1 MALESVQENQDDVTS
16 TRPRVIF
23 RFLNNRSFFRRPMPA
38 NRNADALATP
48 APIIRKPRLTL
59 KDVAAALDVSRTTVS
74 NAFNRPEQL
83 SEALRADILA
93 KARELGYFGPDP
105 AARALRS
112 REVRQVAVVFH
123 HDLSFAL
130 DDPLSIEFLRGVAQ
144 ELDARGMTMQLIPK
158 MGRTVSLAYAFQTTA
173 DALVVYAEV
182 DADLAPEVKAFSK
195 PIVLV
200 DTGVAGVP
208 SVRMDDRAGAAD
220 AMQHVLG
227 LKPDRVLVL
236 TFTLDERQRKHRLDL
251 KSPRS
256 GSVTMERSHGYVEAA
271 HRLGFD
277 LDHIDWLELEDTRPA
292 DEIDRVVAHLQQ
304 LPKGTKL
311 AVLGMADT
319 MALVGLE
326 AARSVPGVTLVS
338 LVGFDDIPAAAAA
351 GLTTMRQDGAL
362 KGRLAVRQVLDGE
375 KSDPLPFELVVRNT

>member
-1 MALESVQENQDDVTS
+1 
-16 TRPRVIF
+16 
-23 RFLNNRSFFRRPMPA
+23 MPA
-38 NRNADALATP
+38 NRNAAAVATP
-48 APIIRKPRLTL
+48 ALIVRKPRLTL

-123 HDLSFAL
+123 HDLSFAF

-144 ELDARGMTMQLIPK
+144 ELDARSMTMQLIPK

-173 DALVVYAEV
+173 DALIVYAEV
-182 DADLAPEVKAFSK
+182 DAELAPEVKAFSK

-200 DTGVAGVP
+200 DTGVTGVP
-208 SVRMDDRAGAAD
+208 SVRMDDRAGAAA
-220 AMQHVLG
+220 AMEHALSQQ
-227 LKPDRVLVL
+227 PDRVLVL
-236 TFTLDERQRKHRLDL
+236 SFTLDERQRKHRLDL

-256 GSVTMERSHGYVEAA
+256 GSVTMERSHGYVGAA

-277 LDHIDWLELEDTRPA
+277 LDRIDWLEMDDTHPS
-292 DEIDRVVAHLQQ
+292 DELDRIAEYLKQ
-304 LPKGTKL
+304 LPTRTKL

-326 AARSVPGVTLVS
+326 ALKGNRRLDVVSV
-338 LVGFDDIPAAAAA
+338 VGFDDIPAAAAA

-375 KSDPLPFELVVRNT
+375 KSDPLPFELVVRST

>member
-1 MALESVQENQDDVTS
+1 MSVK
-16 TRPRVIF
+16 
-23 RFLNNRSFFRRPMPA
+23 
-38 NRNADALATP
+38 TP
-48 APIIRKPRLTL
+48 ASAAPVLRKPRLTL

-93 KARELGYFGPDP
+93 KARELGYYGPDP

-130 DDPLSIEFLRGVAQ
+130 ADPLSIDFLRGVAQ

-182 DADLAPEVKAFSK
+182 DAELAPEVKAFSK

-200 DTGVAGVP
+200 DTGVSGVA
-208 SVRMDDRAGAAD
+208 SVRMDDRAGAAA
-220 AMQHVLG
+220 AMAHALSTG
-227 LKPDRVLVL
+227 PDRVLVL
-236 TFTLDERQRKHRLDL
+236 SFTLDERQRRHRLDA
-251 KSPRS
+251 KAPRS
-256 GSVTMERSHGYVEAA
+256 GSVTMERSHGYVATA
-271 HRLGFD
+271 RDTGFD
-277 LDHIDWLELEDTRPA
+277 VDRIDWLEMDDNDPGS
-292 DEIDRVVAHLQQ
+292 EIDRITAYLQQ
-304 LPKGTKL
+304 LPARTRV

-319 MALVGLE
+319 MALVGLQ
-326 AARSVPGVTLVS
+326 APQAQRRIACTA
-338 LVGFDDIPAAAAA
+338 LVGFDDIPAAATA
-351 GLTTMRQDGAL
+351 GLTTMRQDGVH
-362 KGRLAVRQVLDGE
+362 KGRLAVRAVLDGE
-375 KSDPLPFELVVRNT
+375 KTDPLPFELVVRTT

>member
-1 MALESVQENQDDVTS
+1 MSAKPT
-16 TRPRVIF
+16 
-23 RFLNNRSFFRRPMPA
+23 A
-38 NRNADALATP
+38 NAAF
-48 APIIRKPRLTL
+48 APRKPRLTL

-112 REVRQVAVVFH
+112 REIRQVAVVFH

-200 DTGVAGVP
+200 DTGVTGVA
-208 SVRMDDRAGAAD
+208 SVRMDDRAGAAA
-220 AMQHVLG
+220 AMAHALSTG
-227 LKPDRVLVL
+227 PDRVLVL
-236 TFTLDERQRKHRLDL
+236 SFTLDDRQRRHRLDL
-251 KSPRS
+251 KSPKS
-256 GSVTMERSHGYVEAA
+256 GSVTMERSHGYVATA
-271 HRLGFD
+271 HQAGFD
-277 LDHIDWLELEDTRPA
+277 LERIDWLEMDDNDPA
-292 DEIDRVVAHLQQ
+292 GEIDRIATYLQQ
-304 LPKGTKL
+304 LPARTKL

-319 MALVGLE
+319 MALVGLQALRAQRRVE
-326 AARSVPGVTLVS
+326 LTS
-338 LVGFDDIPAAAAA
+338 LVGFDDIPAANAA
-351 GLTTMRQDGAL
+351 GLTTMRQDGVL
-362 KGRLAVRQVLDGE
+362 KGRLAVRAVLDGE
-375 KSDPLPFELVVRNT
+375 KSDPLPFELVIRKT